1 MSPVKFFFNFYFTT
15 TRGFSNSITIVA
27 YGFTSE
33 GGGGITGKRFGEGLE
48 VFETSTQQINLAL
61 PSTYLPR
68 NITFSRQKAVL
79 IKNLKYKT
87 TTFITIRMT
96 GLRDCSSL

>member
-1 MSPVKFFFNFYFTT
+1 MAFLTVLRLSLTVLLVK
-15 TRGFSNSITIVA
+15 G
-27 YGFTSE
+27 E
-33 GGGGITGKRFGEGLE
+33 GGGEITGKRFGEGLE